1 MNFLITCKVWLENTK
16 PESVLNFFSFDKYL
30 FRLEDFQKII
40 SINSELN
47 EYCQELEAFYPK
59 NINGVQRIPLFSGRV
74 ILNLIIGD
82 IIETRDYLKSL
93 SSIDAWYLDGFSPPK
108 NPELWSEELLRE
120 VHSSCHSNTTFSTYT
135 SSGLVKNNLTRA
147 GFSFSKVDGFSN
159 KRHMLVGDAKTDT
172 KRNETIRGKVAVI
185 GSGIAG
191 CSLSYALAKRG
202 LKVDLFEKYE
212 SICSGA
218 SDHELLVTYPKL
230 SAHDTPYGRFNLQ
243 SFVYATRFYDQLNSE
258 GWNKTG
264 VMVLNHD
271 ADSNKK
277 NKSLLEKRSD
287 GLIFKNLNEKEVS
300 SKAGIELNYQG
311 LLYEDAGYIFP
322 KEICKAL
329 INSPNINL
337 FTSAKIENLKID
349 EGLASFKI
357 DKEIH
362 EYEYICLCTGSDTDS
377 LIHLDGFSKKRG
389 QVSHIESN
397 EILNNIKLPICAK
410 GYLSPKKGDIHIVGS
425 SYSNLEHLKLNEEEH
440 LDNLEKLKII
450 TKQPTSVNSGKAGF
464 RAVAKDHMPIVGQ
477 INGVFL
483 NTCHGSRASVSAP
496 ISAEIIASL
505 ITGTAPP
512 LEKREL
518 KALSPLRFN

>member
-59 NINGVQRIPLFSGRV
+59 NITGVQRIPLFSGRV
-74 ILNLIIGD
+74 VLNLIIGD

-108 NPELWSEELLRE
+108 NPELWSEELLKE

-159 KRHMLVGDAKTDT
+159 KRHMLVGDAETDA
-172 KRNETIRGKVAVI
+172 KRNEAIRGNVAVI

-218 SDHELLVTYPKL
+218 SNHELLVTYPKL

-300 SKAGIELNYQG
+300 SKTGIELNYQG

-337 FTSAKIENLKID
+337 FTSAKIENLKIN

-464 RAVAKDHMPIVGQ
+464 RAVAKDHMPIVGK